1 MKKVIAALLCICM
14 AAGLV
19 GCGSGTAANET
30 ENAAEGSVSDSTE
43 SNASDEA
50 ESSAADGAE
59 AEQAQE
65 GAAEAASRTTITL
78 LSWYTEEQLKGLKD
92 GFEAANPDLELEIQ
106 YVPPTEQYTEK
117 IMLLMNGDEPTDLF
131 FYGPD
136 FGEVI
141 DETNFAEDL
150 SSLPVMEKLSS
161 NAKRTMSIGDK
172 IYAVSL
178 DSWAGCM
185 FYNTELFEQA
195 GIAQVPQTWDELVEA
210 MGKLNDLGAE
220 PLVAQSADAGRL
232 LLGLFAANE
241 ISKDPEAEYGL
252 ADGSKTFSELYG
264 PSMEAWYEDVVAPGY
279 IRQSCLSLTSDQAE
293 EMFANGKAAMLLG
306 GPWNIPNF
314 IQKNPEASFDAFAVP
329 GFEGN
334 PTLQGGA
341 NVGIGVTTRAAHKE
355 EAYRF
360 MDYLTSEEGMA
371 IWAAAL
377 GNFMNVPGVE
387 YEVHPCLEKFKDAV
401 ANDELYWQTVVWPD
415 SASVLNEFT
424 TSCQNVIAGIYTP
437 EEALESIDAKI
448 ADLISQ

>member
-14 AAGLV
+14 TAGLI
-19 GCGSGTAANET
+19 GCGSGAAAEEPKNSGES
-30 ENAAEGSVSDSTE
+30 AAEGT
-43 SNASDEA
+43 A
-50 ESSAADGAE
+50 ESAAGSGTE
-59 AEQAQE
+59 TGQVQE
-65 GAAEAASRTTITL
+65 GAAETSSKTTITL

-92 GFEAANPDLELEIQ
+92 GFETANPDLELEIQ

-136 FGEVI
+136 FGEAI

-150 SSLPVMEKLSS
+150 SSLPIMEKLSS

-172 IYAVSL
+172 VYAVSL

-195 GIAQVPQTWDELVEA
+195 GIAQIPQTWDELVEA
-210 MGKLNDLGAE
+210 MGKLNDLGVE
-220 PLVAQSADAGRL
+220 PLVAQAEDAGRL

-252 ADGSKTFSELYG
+252 ADGSKLFSELYG
-264 PSMEAWYEDVVAPGY
+264 PSMEAWYKDVVEPGY

-314 IQKNPEASFDAFAVP
+314 VQKNPEASFDAFAVP

-341 NVGIGVTTRAAHKE
+341 NVGIGVTMGAAHKE

-371 IWAAAL
+371 IWASAL
-377 GNFMNVPGVE
+377 GNFMNVPGIE

-415 SASVLNEFT
+415 SASILNEFT

>member
-14 AAGLV
+14 AAGLI
-19 GCGSGTAANET
+19 GCRSGTAAPEET
-30 ENAAEGSVSDSTE
+30 ENS
-43 SNASDEA
+43 A
-50 ESSAADGAE
+50 ESSTEDSAE
-59 AEQAQE
+59 GDAETEQAQE
-65 GAAEAASRTTITL
+65 EAASNTTSKTTITL
-78 LSWYTEEQLKGLKD
+78 LSWYTEEQLKALKD
-92 GFEAANPDLELEIQ
+92 GFEASNPDLELEIQ

-117 IMLLMNGDEPTDLF
+117 VMLLMNGDEPTDLF

-136 FGEVI
+136 FGEAI

-150 SSLPVMEKLSS
+150 SSLPIMEKLSG

-195 GIAQVPQTWDELVEA
+195 GITQIPQTWDELVEA
-210 MGKLNDLGAE
+210 MGKLNDLGVE
-220 PLVAQSADAGRL
+220 PLVAQAEDAGRL

-264 PSMEAWYEDVVAPGY
+264 PSMEAWYEDVVKPGY

-314 IQKNPEASFDAFAVP
+314 VQKNPEATFDAFAVP

-341 NVGIGVTTRAAHKE
+341 NVGIGVTTGAAHKE

-360 MDYLTSEEGMA
+360 MDYLTSEEGLA
-371 IWAAAL
+371 IWATVL